1 MVLVLDSIA
10 VAALDQVLEK
20 RVTLHYQI
28 LIGEGAGELGLRACR
43 LGSRPHALIAHMEVL
58 DL

>member
-1 MVLVLDSIA
+1 MLMMLDSIA

-20 RVTLHYQI
+20 RVTLHDQI
-28 LIGEGAGELGLRACR
+28 LIGEGAGELGLRTGR